1 MLPALDD
8 LSTLDFTLV
17 TTCSLAT
24 ERIVVDLRSRPFLE
38 NKSITQVLQRSNRHE
53 PWFITGN
60 LTEEVVREAA
70 TSNTGFSQ
78 IWDDHTYPTFGDP
91 ALAKPNPAYS
101 TSGMPIVPPVQKFV
115 TALKAHDIGK
125 WSDNIAEGVDP
136 EAIAVEPPVETE
148 DSPVRPRLVRGESD
162 DEEEEPEASSPPA
175 TQRLIVVDSDDEDEE
190 DLVSDPVS
198 DTNSRG
204 NAGDDALLTAKNLRN
219 NEVRGGLSD
228 PSDQVVNDKELSS
241 SMPSARQS
249 EAALQ
254 PTWTSNS
261 FLDPSRGRGQGE
273 SALSEHESTILA
285 RSTNS
290 LQSASPRQPSHFV
303 TTQASIAQTRK
314 ETGLG
319 KMTESRS
326 ELRKSNSNNYGT
338 APRAENLARGSR
350 PAPQMMTPAA
360 REGRGQS
367 SSFAVTP
374 SRHGREAIGINTQ
387 ANYSHPVLVPLS
399 VESPG
404 TAPQNIRPPP
414 GFEIRN
420 NTTQH
425 LSRSTSIGLLDG
437 PLDDIQ
443 HPSIQPSPI
452 HSENS
457 REPLSAGT
465 KRSSNLSSGN
475 SGASY
480 VNTFNPPADWAKLE
494 NERLAGLFK
503 MQEETREKKRLE
515 REAERLRNET
525 RLQSRTASSRGRSQ
539 QMQSA
544 DEMSSRQYHSTMRQ
558 QAPKPGKKRKQ
569 AAKKLTDKERKQKI
583 DNLLGNSSASE
594 ASTKPMPPTASG
606 VEVMSSRKKQ
616 ALKNNPDVDPVAAAH
631 LTASQLTSKQ
641 TSNLIQ
647 YLNPL
652 FAASQA
658 FPGQLKFEIQ
668 LGQVLIAKTKNLVAE
683 DVQLFSM
690 KNWESAFSPPAGT
703 QQPVATTFTNILTRN
718 GHDIDRILQMKS
730 SRGPGGRAP
739 EKLFDQLNPG
749 PLEICYEFHCQS
761 KESAEFWVIIDSA
774 GNYSIRKS
782 TSTIGTVNLHYPA
795 NIWDARAILH
805 GTAEFCEPEEE
816 TACVVA
822 SFMDSVYVPAEKS
835 LCITYRQPAENDMTV
850 RSVTAKR
857 TSLHNCQTMD
867 GCDFQLQVVEVKDL
881 FHRFHNKDK
890 KLTQAFEKAYPEM
903 LEQDRI
909 HYEVSIVHKHI
920 NNLLKQNQSLQTGDL
935 TTGFSTGK
943 NLLKPRFISEMLD
956 LVSHIVSKVDWAGV
970 HNNGTL
976 ARTMQE
982 DQDLAARVATTVPGT
997 RRPTPS
1003 FAGMT
1008 STPGPGTAM
1017 RTDVHGIRINTMA
1030 EMGYN
1035 ADGKPVLIGMGGAMI
1050 PITAEGDDLQI
1061 PASELAPNDSAS
1073 NVGVNPAFVQQGY
1086 VPSAAFARGV
1096 AARGPTF
1103 W

>member
-8 LSTLDFTLV
+8 LSTLDFTLIS
-17 TTCSLAT
+17 TCSLAT
-24 ERIVVDLRSRPFLE
+24 ERIVVDLRSRPFLA
-38 NKSITQVLQRSNRHE
+38 NKSITQILQRSNRHE

-70 TSNTGFSQ
+70 TSDAGFSQ
-78 IWDDHTYPTFGDP
+78 IWDNHTYPTFGDP
-91 ALAKPNPAYS
+91 ASAKPNPAYS
-101 TSGMPIVPPVQKFV
+101 NTGMPIVPPVQKFV

-136 EAIAVEPPVETE
+136 DAIAVEPPIETE
-148 DSPVRPRLVRGESD
+148 DSPVRPRLVRGDSD
-162 DEEEEPEASSPPA
+162 DEEEKPDASSPPA
-175 TQRLIVVDSDDEDEE
+175 TQRLILVDSDDEDEE
-190 DLVSDPVS
+190 NLISDPVS

-204 NAGDDALLTAKNLRN
+204 KAGDDALLTAENLRT

-228 PSDQVVNDKELSS
+228 PSDRSVDDKELSS
-241 SMPSARQS
+241 SMPSACQP

-261 FLDPSRGRGQGE
+261 FSDPSRGRGQGE

-290 LQSASPRQPSHFV
+290 LQSASTRQPSHSV
-303 TTQASIAQTRK
+303 TTQASIAQTRE

-319 KMTESRS
+319 KMIGLRS
-326 ELRKSNSNNYGT
+326 ELRKSNQNQSGRTPLGGNSVRGLHS
-338 APRAENLARGSR
+338 APRLT
-350 PAPQMMTPAA
+350 TPAT
-360 REGRGQS
+360 RGGRGQA
-367 SSFAVTP
+367 SSFTGTP
-374 SRHGREAIGINTQ
+374 SRYGGEASGINTQ
-387 ANYSHPVLVPLS
+387 LNYSHPVLVPVY

-414 GFEIRN
+414 GLEIRN
-420 NTTQH
+420 NTIQH

-457 REPLSAGT
+457 RDPLSAGT

-480 VNTFNPPADWAKLE
+480 VNTFNPPPDRAKIE
-494 NERLAGLFK
+494 NERLAELFK
-503 MQEETREKKRLE
+503 DQEETREKKRLE
-515 REAERLRNET
+515 KEAEKLRNET
-525 RLQSRTASSRGRSQ
+525 KPQTRTASSRNKSQ
-539 QMQSA
+539 KKQSA
-544 DEMSSRQYHSTMRQ
+544 DEVSSRQYHGTMRQ
-558 QAPKPGKKRKQ
+558 QAPKPGKKGKQ

-583 DNLLGNSSASE
+583 DNLLGNSSTSG
-594 ASTKPMPPTASG
+594 ASTKPMPPTASE

-641 TSNLIQ
+641 TLNLIQ

-683 DVQLFSM
+683 DIQLFSI

-718 GHDIDRILQMKS
+718 GHDIDRLLQMKS
-730 SRGPGGRAP
+730 ARGPGGRVP
-739 EKLFDQLNPG
+739 EKLFDQLKPG
-749 PLEICYEFHCQS
+749 PSEISYEFQCQS
-761 KESAEFWVIIDSA
+761 KESEEFWVIIDST
-774 GNYSIRKS
+774 GQYSIRKS

-816 TACVVA
+816 TALIVA
-822 SFMDSVYVPAEKS
+822 SFMDSVYVPAQDS

-857 TSLHNCQTMD
+857 TSLHNCQTME
-867 GCDFQLQVVEVKDL
+867 GHDFQLQVVEVKDL

-890 KLTQAFEKAYPEM
+890 KLTQAFEKGYPEM

-943 NLLKPRFISEMLD
+943 NLLKPRFISQMLD
-956 LVSHIVSKVDWAGV
+956 LVNHIVSKIDWAGV

-976 ARTMQE
+976 VRTTQE
-982 DQDLAARVATTVPGT
+982 EHDLAARVATTVPGT
-997 RRPTPS
+997 RRPAPS

-1008 STPGPGTAM
+1008 STAGPGTAM

-1030 EMGYN
+1030 EMGYD

-1096 AARGPTF
+1096 EARGPTF